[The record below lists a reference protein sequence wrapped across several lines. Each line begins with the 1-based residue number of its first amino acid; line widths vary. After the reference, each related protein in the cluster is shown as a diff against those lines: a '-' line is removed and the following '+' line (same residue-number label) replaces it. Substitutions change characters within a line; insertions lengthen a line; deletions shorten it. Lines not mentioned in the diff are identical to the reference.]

1 MLNLLIESLKIY
13 KLQYLYSIL
22 STIAGTFFVSHF
34 DFDFPLS
41 IFAYILIFLPELNRL
56 NTIQNSGYMK
66 LINKLPINEGELY
79 NHKFL
84 ISSSGSIFIIVLIL
98 HLNYFFDLSEDFFN
112 ILNFVLANIF
122 VWYVVFNDT
131 HKNSNTLIKNVPN
144 IFVLTLFY
152 FCFWSIFHGLLFI
165 DIELNMSLKYLI
177 IFTTQLI
184 FTYYL
189 GKIYNFFRNKFSKRN
204 TEVIPVSDNLSEQ

>member
-1 MLNLLIESLKIY
+1 MFYLLIESLKIY

-22 STIAGTFFVSHF
+22 STIVGTFFVYHF
-34 DFDFPLS
+34 NFDFPLS
-41 IFAYILIFLPELNRL
+41 MFAYILIFLPELNRL

-66 LINKLPINEGELY
+66 LINKLLINEGELY

-98 HLNYFFDLSEDFFN
+98 HLNYFFDLSDDFFN

-131 HKNSNTLIKNVPN
+131 HKNSNTLIMNVPN
-144 IFVLTLFY
+144 IFVFTLFL
-152 FCFWSIFHGLLFI
+152 FSFLSIFHGLLFI

-189 GKIYNFFRNKFSKRN
+189 GKVYNFFRNKFSKRN

>member
-13 KLQYLYSIL
+13 KLQYIYSIL
-22 STIAGTFFVSHF
+22 STIAGTFVVSHF

-112 ILNFVLANIF
+112 ILYFVLANIF

-131 HKNSNTLIKNVPN
+131 HKNSNTLIMNVPN
-144 IFVLTLFY
+144 IFVLTLFL
-152 FCFWSIFHGLLFI
+152 FCFSSIFHGILLI
-165 DIELNMSLKYLI
+165 DIELNMSIKYLV
-177 IFTTQLI
+177 IFITQII

-189 GKIYNFFRNKFSKRN
+189 GKVYNFFRNKYSK
-204 TEVIPVSDNLSEQ
+204 